1 MVLHA
6 ITMVPLSQKTGDKLN
21 GYRIGNYPQSN
32 NARYVVPKGLIEITE
47 ENADTPLSPHFQLND
62 FKCKQSGGY
71 PKYIALRERLLLKLE
86 MVIEQVNDQGYTCT
100 GLAVMSGYRTPFY
113 NKAIGNV
120 ANSRHVFG
128 DASDVYIDENND
140 GQMDD
145 LNKDGVSDKKDA
157 RVLYNIIDKLRN
169 NAWYEPYIGGLGLYG
184 RTSSHPAFVHVD
196 VRGFVARWGL

>member
-1 MVLHA
+1 
-6 ITMVPLSQKTGDKLN
+6 
-21 GYRIGNYPQSN
+21 
-32 NARYVVPKGLIEITE
+32 
-47 ENADTPLSPHFQLND
+47 
-62 FKCKQSGGY
+62 
-71 PKYIALRERLLLKLE
+71 
-86 MVIEQVNDQGYTCT
+86 
-100 GLAVMSGYRTPFY
+100 
-113 NKAIGNV
+113 V